1 MNRILQRIANDAKLM
16 KTADEYNT
24 NISSNN
30 TSIDNSSDIS
40 INNISE
46 NNVDPNTVAEV
57 NQLLER
63 VEQSS
68 NDLKD
73 IYYSLFD
80 NLTALYSSYPSI
92 YQQLEMIVKLPTN
105 EDAMNIVS
113 FNNDLSQALAH
124 FKDPNYLASYISNE
138 SETL

>member
-1 MNRILQRIANDAKLM
+1 MIKNRILQRIANDAKLM
-16 KTADEYNT
+16 KTADDVFNPDVDVNST
-24 NISSNN
+24 PNIDS
-30 TSIDNSSDIS
+30 
-40 INNISE
+40 
-46 NNVDPNTVAEV
+46 NTVNEV

-63 VEQSS
+63 IEQSS

-113 FNNDLSQALAH
+113 FNNDLSQALTH
-124 FKDPNYLASYISNE
+124 FKDSNYLASYISNS